1 MNMTTMSTSLD
12 HWKSSIKTFLIAV
25 ALGLL
30 AGATLSTVAHAAPTP
45 SPASTSPPSERLLD
59 ASGKER
65 QNIARAGRVRQ
76 QAQRIAKLYLQI
88 GIGLE
93 VTNSKQQL
101 TQAAQLID
109 RDLAALAKVAQ
120 HDKTSASLERV
131 TNAWQTMQRD
141 FNAPFSA
148 GSQARVFASA
158 DALSQY
164 AGKVAAAFE
173 QNAGEAGSSLLD
185 LSLRQ
190 SMLVQRLARLYL
202 MAYAGDKSIGL
213 QVDID
218 QARREF
224 ASALDELA
232 STKRNSETS
241 RRALE
246 LAKTQ
251 WIFFERAIENVRS
264 PRDSNPRHVA
274 LTSEQILELLD
285 EVSSQYVQENT

>member
-1 MNMTTMSTSLD
+1 MNTTTISTSLD
-12 HWKSSIKTFLIAV
+12 SWKSFIKAFLIAV

-30 AGATLSTVAHAAPTP
+30 AGATLSTVAHATPTL
-45 SPASTSPPSERLLD
+45 SPANTSPAGERPLE

-65 QNIARAGRVRQ
+65 QSIARAGRIRQ

-93 VTNSKQQL
+93 VANSKLQL

-109 RDLAALAKVAQ
+109 RDLAALVKVAR
-120 HDKTSASLERV
+120 DEKTSASLERV
-131 TNAWQTMQRD
+131 ASAWQTMRRD
-141 FNAPFSA
+141 FNAPFAA

-158 DALSQY
+158 DALSQH
-164 AGKVAAAFE
+164 AGRVAATFE
-173 QNAGEAGSSLLD
+173 QNVGEAGSSLLD

-202 MAYAGDKSIGL
+202 MAYAGDKSVGL

-224 ASALDELA
+224 ASALNELA
-232 STKRNSETS
+232 GNRSNSETS

-246 LAKTQ
+246 LAKMQ
-251 WIFFERAIENVRS
+251 WIFFERAIESVRS
-264 PRDSNPRHVA
+264 PRDSNPQHVA

-285 EVSSQYVQENT
+285 EVSSQYAQEHA

>member
-1 MNMTTMSTSLD
+1 MNTTTTTPPLD
-12 HWKSSIKTFLIAV
+12 YWKSFIKAFLTAV

-30 AGATLSTVAHAAPTP
+30 AGATLSTVAHASPTP
-45 SPASTSPPSERLLD
+45 SPADTSPPSERLLG

-65 QNIARAGRVRQ
+65 QNIARAGRIRQ

-93 VTNSKQQL
+93 VANSRLQL

-109 RDLAALAKVAQ
+109 RDLATFAKVAQ
-120 HDKTSASLERV
+120 DDKTSASLERV
-131 TNAWQTMQRD
+131 TSAWQTMQRD

-148 GSQARVFASA
+148 GNQARVFASA
-158 DALSQY
+158 DALSQH
-164 AGKVAAAFE
+164 AGRVAAAFE

-202 MAYAGDKSIGL
+202 MAYAGDKSVGL

-232 STKRNSETS
+232 STKSNSEAS

-246 LAKTQ
+246 LAKMQ
-251 WIFFERAIENVRS
+251 WIFFEHAIESVRS

-285 EVSSQYVQENT
+285 EVSTQYVQENA